1 MSSYANLFTGKAEDT
16 DSAAQE
22 TGRYQLL
29 FVDDESNVLVALKRN
44 FRKENYD
51 IHLAKDPI
59 EALELLKKQSI
70 HLIISDFK
78 MPKMNGA
85 DFLRKVK
92 DEYPQIVRIM
102 LTGQAD
108 TNAVMT
114 AINEGAV
121 YKFIL
126 KPWNDDDLRVTVALA
141 LEQYELKLKNSE
153 LKKEN
158 ETVQKDLSKLSKMAA
173 NNRSQ
178 ILMVLNKRGLL
189 NDSQVQKVINEQI
202 RLKIPPL
209 KIVLRQGWVAEKEIR
224 KIIKKDFFIEE
235 VILSEFQVD
244 EAVSS
249 LIPASFCRQQ
259 LLLPLKQQGKR
270 VTIVM
275 ADPLDEG
282 LLENLRFTSGL
293 DFNIVMANC
302 KDIEEKLESIY
313 GSSEELGGLDSY
325 ESLPDPVDSIEI
337 IIDED
342 DDLALNDLLEGT
354 NEPPAIRLANA
365 IIMEAIRLNASDIHI
380 QPTSKCILIRY
391 RIDGVL
397 HDKIQAPLN
406 LLMPLIS
413 RIKIMAELD
422 ITERRLPQDGR
433 ITVKSSLK
441 IVDLRL
447 STLPTINGEKIVM
460 RLLDRN
466 SSTVALEDLGFSP
479 SQLHQLDFVSSQPQ
493 GIILATGP
501 TGSGKTTT
509 LYSLLKQ
516 NYSHDKNYITIED
529 PVEYYMDNAGQV
541 MVKEQIKFDFPTVL
555 RAVLRQDP
563 DTILVGEIRDAETA
577 EIAFQAAL
585 TGHVVYSTLHTNSAL
600 ATLARLFDLGLRN
613 YVVASALVAIIAQ
626 RLVRKLCQDCKQKHQ
641 PDPKKLRLLGI
652 NLTVGS
658 GQYYEAEGCDK
669 CHGTGFK
676 GRVGIYEV
684 LVFDDTIKQAIN
696 NELSFV
702 EVSEIAKRS
711 GLKTMIEDAIDKVHK
726 GLVSIEEVLRVLGAQ
741 KFEEK

>member
-16 DSAAQE
+16 DSAVQE

-92 DEYPQIVRIM
+92 DEYPQVVRIM

-173 NNRSQ
+173 KNRSQ

-189 NDSQVQKVINEQI
+189 NDSQVQKVVNEQI

-244 EAVSS
+244 EAISS